1 MSAISKKYRIRDN
14 LKSAPAILT
23 LTTQG
28 SNGSTDSTLH
38 VLALPDDILY
48 IVIGQLS
55 WPYDI
60 HSLCSVSKRFNALS
74 TPSLYRTVVFPY
86 ARPQALH
93 ALLTKLETSPEL
105 CAYVTALVFDDV
117 AKPFKPDIP
126 PLTADFESYKSSQL
140 ENRLKEPIARRDWLL
155 DQIHHKLYSVLPLM
169 NNIQS
174 LHLKRIHPV
183 FLSPPLSHVPPTVTA
198 SKRVKDAVLNRV
210 PIRQWRTYQ
219 YPHEE
224 RMPAAIA
231 MFLTHC
237 HSLTRLIIHDPLSL
251 RSYWPHSLISNLTV
265 LVLGLN
271 LDSVIVEL
279 DAGDARAMQ
288 FNSLLRKAKNL
299 KKLCILTTWMNLTL
313 LLDDVYLPH
322 LESLEWFHYRAKN
335 PLDAQTFHEF
345 LEHHSPTLK
354 HLALAPVAYIVGNWG
369 YTIDNSTP
377 CWLSEPPSR
386 LLPNLETFRLHNW
399 LAWAKPQPIDNGSIT
414 YGDRLRLA
422 KTIMDFILKRDGIVD
437 VALTEFPSRV
447 AKELIEGL
455 NQRIEAKRRAGDN
468 VISRIL
474 VGKDE
479 KMEMDSRVP
488 RLIPLTALPLSLPSP
503 SGSPVN
509 FEIVTGFEGDSG
521 TGIVANLV
529 HGLTT
534 GTSHALQALNPAS
547 LFHGH
552 SSNHNSHTSHD
563 WSVAPQSENDKSRAK
578 AYWAFIRK
586 RDFLM
591 EAYHSYHVM
600 FQGMELEGAG
610 FRPYLLPRKRGA
622 KRDYWR

>member
-1 MSAISKKYRIRDN
+1 
-14 LKSAPAILT
+14 
-23 LTTQG
+23 
-28 SNGSTDSTLH
+28 
-38 VLALPDDILY
+38 
-48 IVIGQLS
+48 
-55 WPYDI
+55 
-60 HSLCSVSKRFNALS
+60 
-74 TPSLYRTVVFPY
+74 VFPY
-86 ARPQALH
+86 AKPQALH

-126 PLTADFESYKSSQL
+126 PLTADFESYKSTRL
-140 ENRLKEPIARRDWLL
+140 ENRLKEPISRRDWLL

-198 SKRVKDAVLNRV
+198 TKKVKDAVLNRV

-224 RMPAAIA
+224 RIPAAIA

-271 LDSVIVEL
+271 LDSVLVEL
-279 DAGDARAMQ
+279 DPGDSRAMQ
-288 FNSLLRKAKNL
+288 FNSLLRKAKKL

-313 LLDDVYLPH
+313 LLDEVYLPQ

-335 PLDAQTFHEF
+335 PMDAQAFYEF
-345 LEHHSPTLK
+345 LERHSPTLK
-354 HLALAPVAYIVGNWG
+354 HLALAPVAYIIGNWG
-369 YTIDNSTP
+369 YTIDTQTP
-377 CWLSEPPSR
+377 SWLSEPPTK
-386 LLPNLETFRLHNW
+386 LLPNLETLRLHNW
-399 LAWAKPQPIDNGSIT
+399 LAWMWPQPADSDSYT
-414 YGDRLRLA
+414 YGQRIRLA
-422 KTIMDFILKRDGIVD
+422 KTIKDFILKRDGIVD
-437 VALTEFPSRV
+437 VALTEFPDRI

-455 NQRIEAKRRAGDN
+455 NQRIDAKRRAGEHVN
-468 VISRIL
+468 SRIL
-474 VGKDE
+474 VGKEE

-488 RLIPLTALPLSLPSP
+488 RLIPLTLALPIELPSP
-503 SGSPVN
+503 SASPTN
-509 FEIVTGFEGDSG
+509 FNFASSSDGDSG

-529 HGLTT
+529 HGLAT

-552 SSNHNSHTSHD
+552 NSNHNSDHNSDSSYD
-563 WSVAPQSENDKSRAK
+563 WAIVPQSENDKSRAK

-591 EAYHSYHVM
+591 EAYNSYHVM
-600 FQGMELEGAG
+600 FQGMELEWAG